1 MCSINNYDA
10 KNHCIKPRRGNLL
23 VKESDFFGS
32 LVQLTGGDEIAE
44 IDDFDIFEKKD
55 RWVFSGVLCGF
66 PSLKTLEVLK
76 IECKR
81 SLPLS
86 KWATHW
92 KSGKDDGKPT
102 FPKDLVLA
110 EVRVILRSP
119 PYSMNGWAK
128 DSRGYVFWF
137 EGNETRKEPRV
148 TYGTNIIR
156 QFEKESI
163 IGKPSPKC
171 VKVHMISHRYAV
183 GDSHKIKDQFTY
195 HSLALL
201 EWDHGQYCT
210 VAEVGYVGGLSGNY
224 CRSNWIEVR

>member
-1 MCSINNYDA
+1 MGDA
-10 KNHCIKPRRGNLL
+10 
-23 VKESDFFGS
+23 
-32 LVQLTGGDEIAE
+32 
-44 IDDFDIFEKKD
+44 
-55 RWVFSGVLCGF
+55 
-66 PSLKTLEVLK
+66 
-76 IECKR
+76 
-81 SLPLS
+81 LPF
-86 KWATHW
+86 
-92 KSGKDDGKPT
+92 

-119 PYSMNGWAK
+119 PHSMNGWAK